1 MGNDQ
6 KQSTFIHNTYRL
18 TMEITAEKSEKEQ
31 KPSKK
36 NSRVLKLIK
45 KYKKIIALWS
55 LVSIGLIVT
64 SLLIYYYKAPVDNS
78 FEKIVADLLMFFGQ
92 ALIGVG
98 LIGGGLGGLI
108 NYVVED
114 FKKRED
120 DIRRQLKER
129 QEERE
134 KQKNFRNK
142 MQTILQ
148 KVHDNVE
155 LARILIKSHRSGKT
169 YGEQIRNN
177 IIPSLIA
184 LKDFKRRLKLV
195 DDTDLEKNLDS
206 LKVSLTY
213 MIAYLSV
220 LREEYQTN
228 YLEISNLQNYQEA
241 LTTKMKEVFVES
253 IEEELEA
260 LDTKNSNENTLNRIH
275 KLFDEKDIPD
285 HIQMVWDAMKELNY
299 TSDFIDEYRN
309 EDGVKSMYSNY
320 FLEHYYHCNR
330 IIKTEDSSI
339 NERLTTRKYFADNL
353 KELKRIE
360 EKKNSKEPLT
370 KKDSLTRKIM
380 EIELRFDFES
390 SKILLDNDK

>member
-36 NSRVLKLIK
+36 NSRDLKLIK

-148 KVHDNVE
+148 MQK
-155 LARILIKSHRSGKT
+155 
-169 YGEQIRNN
+169 Q
-177 IIPSLIA
+177 
-184 LKDFKRRLKLV
+184 F
-195 DDTDLEKNLDS
+195 
-206 LKVSLTY
+206 
-213 MIAYLSV
+213 
-220 LREEYQTN
+220 
-228 YLEISNLQNYQEA
+228 
-241 LTTKMKEVFVES
+241 
-253 IEEELEA
+253 
-260 LDTKNSNENTLNRIH
+260 
-275 KLFDEKDIPD
+275 
-285 HIQMVWDAMKELNY
+285 
-299 TSDFIDEYRN
+299 
-309 EDGVKSMYSNY
+309 
-320 FLEHYYHCNR
+320 
-330 IIKTEDSSI
+330 
-339 NERLTTRKYFADNL
+339 
-353 KELKRIE
+353 
-360 EKKNSKEPLT
+360 
-370 KKDSLTRKIM
+370 
-380 EIELRFDFES
+380 
-390 SKILLDNDK
+390 